1 MTSDEASDPS
11 SKDPTLARPHVP
23 FAWQPL
29 TPRGVAAFTYAP
41 LTRLT
46 VVALIVALIA
56 AAAVVGFLRS
66 AWVPVIRQAIRQLP
80 DQGEIRQQQL
90 RLSPPLPEL
99 LAENRHLSLVV
110 DLRGQS
116 REGLDADLQVRFRQ
130 ESLEV
135 CSLLGCLGYSYP
147 KDWTV
152 QFNRPELQPWWD
164 ARQTFI
170 LAWVGITVVVVLLA
184 VWSLLATLYCPV
196 TWLVAYFRD
205 RDTDWAGSW
214 KLSGAA
220 LMPGALLL
228 ALGIFLYGAGALD
241 LIRLSVIAALHL
253 IVGWV
258 YVVLSPSGLLRLPE
272 TSSAPVNPF
281 TAPPEDPT

>member
-11 SKDPTLARPHVP
+11 PQDSTLAGPRVP

-29 TPRGVAAFTYAP
+29 TPRGVAAFAYAP
-41 LTRLT
+41 LTRL
-46 VVALIVALIA
+46 VAAELIVALIA
-56 AAAVVGFLRS
+56 AATVVWFLHS
-66 AWVPVIRQAIRQLP
+66 AWVPTVRQAIRQLP

-90 RLSPPLPEL
+90 QLPPPPPEL
-99 LAENRHLSLVV
+99 LAASPYLSFVV
-110 DLRGQS
+110 DLQGQS

-130 ESLEV
+130 DRLEF
-135 CSLLGCLGYSYP
+135 CSLLGCLALHYP

-170 LAWVGITVVVVLLA
+170 LIWAGIAAVVILLA
-184 VWSLLATLYCPV
+184 IWFLLATLYCPV
-196 TWLVAYFRD
+196 TWLLAYFRD
-205 RDTDWAGSW
+205 REASLAGCW

-228 ALGIFLYGAGALD
+228 TLGIFLYGAEALD
-241 LIRLSVIAALHL
+241 LIRLAMIAALHL
-253 IVGWV
+253 VAGWV
-258 YVVLSPSGLLRLPE
+258 YVAVSPVGLLPLAE
-272 TSSAPVNPF
+272 APPASTNPF
-281 TAPPEDPT
+281 TALPPPSP